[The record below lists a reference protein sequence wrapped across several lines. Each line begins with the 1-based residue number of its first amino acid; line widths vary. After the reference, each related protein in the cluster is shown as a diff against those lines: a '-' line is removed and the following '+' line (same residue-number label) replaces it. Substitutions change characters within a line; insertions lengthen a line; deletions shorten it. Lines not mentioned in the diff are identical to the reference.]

1 MGNTI
6 FRVGRRCPETGIDCD
21 GIGAQGGEKS
31 LFTNEERLLMKERL
45 FSSPGGGSVMSLVTR
60 TSPGSGNSSRGG

>member
-6 FRVGRRCPETGIDCD
+6 FKVGRRCPETGIGCD

-31 LFTNEERLLMKERL
+31 PFTNEERLLMKERL
-45 FSSPGGGSVMSLVTR
+45 FSSPGGGVRYVLGHKDLPWLGKQFER
-60 TSPGSGNSSRGG
+60 